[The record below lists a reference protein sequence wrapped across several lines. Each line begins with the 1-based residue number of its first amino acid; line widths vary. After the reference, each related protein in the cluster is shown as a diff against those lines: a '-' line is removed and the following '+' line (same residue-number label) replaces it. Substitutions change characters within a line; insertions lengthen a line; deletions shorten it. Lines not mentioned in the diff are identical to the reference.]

1 LIFAY
6 SIIQNL
12 LIQSFRS
19 MAIHNDTGKAGEK
32 AAAQFLVQKGYEI
45 LDENWVFRKSEVD
58 IVALQSNTI
67 IFIEVK
73 TRSSIAFGMPEEF
86 VSEAKQ
92 RQLEL
97 AAQAYIEIMDH
108 KGEIRFDIVAVL
120 LTKDNQFKINHIE
133 DAFWP
138 YA

>member
-1 LIFAY
+1 
-6 SIIQNL
+6 
-12 LIQSFRS
+12 
-19 MAIHNDTGKAGEK
+19 MAVHNDIGKAGEK
-32 AAAQFLVQKGYEI
+32 AAVQFLAQKGYEI
-45 LDENWVFRKSEVD
+45 LEENWVFGKAEVD
-58 IVALQSNTI
+58 IVALKSNTI

-73 TRSSIAFGMPEEF
+73 TRSSVAFGMPEDF
-86 VSEAKQ
+86 VNEAKQ

-120 LTKDNQFKINHIE
+120 ITKDNQFKINHIE

>member
-1 LIFAY
+1 
-6 SIIQNL
+6 
-12 LIQSFRS
+12 

-32 AAAQFLVQKGYEI
+32 AAVRFLEQKGYEI
-45 LDENWVFRKSEVD
+45 LDENWTYGKSEVD

-73 TRSSIAFGMPEEF
+73 TRSSVAFGMPQDF
-86 VSEAKQ
+86 VSAAKQ

-97 AAQAYIEIMDH
+97 AASAYIEIMDYQ
-108 KGEIRFDIVAVL
+108 GEIRFDIVAVL
-120 LTKDNQFKINHIE
+120 VTKDKQFKINHIE

>member
-1 LIFAY
+1 
-6 SIIQNL
+6 
-12 LIQSFRS
+12 
-19 MAIHNDTGKAGEK
+19 MAIHNDTGKAGEQV
-32 AAAQFLVQKGYEI
+32 AVQFIEQKGYEI
-45 LDENWVFRKSEVD
+45 LDENWTYGKCEVD
-58 IVALQSNTI
+58 IVAFKSNTI

-73 TRSSIAFGMPEEF
+73 TRSSAAFGMPEDF
-86 VSEAKQ
+86 VKPAKQ
-92 RQLEL
+92 RQLEK

>member
-1 LIFAY
+1 
-6 SIIQNL
+6 
-12 LIQSFRS
+12 

-32 AAAQFLVQKGYEI
+32 VAVQFLAMKGYEI
-45 LDENWVFRKSEVD
+45 LEENWTFGKAEVD
-58 IVALQSNTI
+58 IIALKSNTI

-73 TRSSIAFGMPEEF
+73 TRSSVAFGRPEEF

-97 AAQAYIEIMDH
+97 AAQAYIEIMEHD
-108 KGEIRFDIVAVL
+108 GEIRFDIMAVL

>member
-1 LIFAY
+1 
-6 SIIQNL
+6 
-12 LIQSFRS
+12 

-32 AAAQFLVQKGYEI
+32 AAVRFLEQQGYEI
-45 LDENWVFRKSEVD
+45 LDENWTYGKSEVD

-73 TRSSIAFGMPEEF
+73 TRSSVAFGMPQDF
-86 VSEAKQ
+86 VSAAKQ
-92 RQLEL
+92 RQLEK

-120 LTKDNQFKINHIE
+120 ITKDNQFKINHIE